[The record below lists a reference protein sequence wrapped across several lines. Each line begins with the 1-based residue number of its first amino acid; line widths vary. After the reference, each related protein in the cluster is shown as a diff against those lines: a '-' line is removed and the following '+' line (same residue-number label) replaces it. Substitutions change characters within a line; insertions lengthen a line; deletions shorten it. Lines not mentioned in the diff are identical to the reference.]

1 MVEYRPM
8 TLVDLAGHLGPTDEE
23 SMRWRLIAE
32 FLDEYRHELT
42 DIRRGLLAGEPPPTG
57 DERWDV
63 LLATLAEHLAARDGR
78 GVEPWAYER
87 RLERFWFP
95 FNTPSARVDA
105 FVRGPVSFRARGIFI
120 APQNLEV
127 A

>member
-1 MVEYRPM
+1 M
-8 TLVDLAGHLGPTDEE
+8 
-23 SMRWRLIAE
+23 
-32 FLDEYRHELT
+32 
-42 DIRRGLLAGEPPPTG
+42 RRGLLAAEPPSTT
-57 DERWDV
+57 DEHWDV
-63 LLATLAEHLAARDGR
+63 FLAALAEHLAARDGR

-105 FVRGPVSFRARGIFI
+105 LVHGPASFRSRGTFL